1 MSSPPNRRETAGR
14 RQGPVYTKAREACMH
29 YTGSFPEVSTISA
42 LEIQRLQANSVPLLL
57 IDVRLP
63 EEQAVS
69 MIQGAISLDE
79 FEAAEAN
86 GEYSAHALAATE
98 TVLVPYCTI
107 GYRSGTYAEKL
118 KARGYKDVRNGEGV
132 VMWTH
137 DIGKSMHCL
146 TT

>member
-1 MSSPPNRRETAGR
+1 MN
-14 RQGPVYTKAREACMH
+14 

-42 LEIQRLQANSVPLLL
+42 LEVQRLQANSVPLLL

-69 MIQGAISLDE
+69 MIQSAVSLDE

-86 GEYSAHALAATE
+86 GEYSPELLAATNV
-98 TVLVPYCTI
+98 VLVPYCTI

-137 DIGKSMHCL
+137 DIGKS
-146 TT
+146 TSYYF